1 MGFCRKLQKIPRFE
15 RNGGAEFELG
25 RRNMRGKAL
34 CLFLECWLRNL
45 QMDRD
50 ELGGGCCER
59 QLGSMQFGSWAQE
72 LKDEREEFKYSIRNK
87 DTVMTAANIR
97 EV

>member
-1 MGFCRKLQKIPRFE
+1 
-15 RNGGAEFELG
+15 
-25 RRNMRGKAL
+25 
-34 CLFLECWLRNL
+34 
-45 QMDRD
+45 MDRD